1 MSNPAYQ
8 KRNPSAISRDLT
20 SILAVA
26 GLLLFSWFNL
36 SAVQSA
42 QAEQTNPAATSWID
56 DDNVSVRLISATN
69 ATGMADANS
78 PLIFGLEFQLAENWK
93 VYWRSPGD
101 AGYPPTPDWALS
113 KNVSRADIQWPAP
126 VRFSI
131 LGFET
136 LGYKHEVVYPIS
148 VIPERPGE
156 AVKLAGEVDFLA
168 CADICPTRALHVND
182 DGELVLADY
191 YCIKCGACMQICP
204 VKPEVEEYEAQVEAY
219 GVTKT
224 VQETRITN
232 VDDLPVYV
240 ERWRVQHAPV
250 VSAAWTAA
258 LLRLADDKAGMVEI
272 DRKRALKRRD
282 LITALKGGHEIAE

>member
-168 CADICPTRALHVND
+168 CADICIPMIAKLALELPSGEASPSSFAHLINKYSVRVPGNGSAHGLSLQNLSLYPAPKDGNPTLSITATSAPGLPFTDPDVFMEGPEGLAYSKPNIVISD
-182 DGELVLADY
+182 DGLKATLFVEVF
-191 YCIKCGACMQICP
+191 GAGA
-204 VKPEVEEYEAQVEAY
+204 KDL
-219 GVTKT
+219 TS
-224 VQETRITN
+224 
-232 VDDLPVYV
+232 DD
-240 ERWRVQHAPV
+240 
-250 VSAAWTAA
+250 
-258 LLRLADDKAGMVEI
+258 
-272 DRKRALKRRD
+272 
-282 LITALKGGHEIAE
+282 